1 MRPLSILGGT
11 ALVFLGCSHLET
23 TPKLEQ
29 ARNTY
34 SQAAQGPAAKYS
46 PAELATAKKYL
57 DQANQSLSTNDPKVV
72 DDKADLAMLKAQSA
86 DAIGRTQEAAAERDA
101 TLKQLNLTRE
111 QMLQEAQQQL
121 GATQQQLDKERL
133 ARNDAEQQLAKS
145 RQELEQ
151 FAQVRDMARGTV
163 ITLSGGVLF
172 ETGKSELLTGAQDRL
187 SRVADYLKNSPRHVV
202 VEGYTDSTGS
212 SSTNMSLSQRR
223 ADSVRDY
230 LIAQGVPADRLS
242 AQGKGESSPVAS
254 NANSAG
260 RAMNRRV
267 EIILQK
273 PPEPTP
279 ATSGR

>member
-1 MRPLSILGGT
+1 MRPLSILGAT
-11 ALVFLGCSHLET
+11 LLVVGCSHLET

-86 DAIGRTQEAAAERDA
+86 DAIGRTQQAAADRDA
-101 TLKQLNLTRE
+101 TLKQLNITRE
-111 QMLQEAQQQL
+111 QMLQETQQQL
-121 GATQQQLDKERL
+121 SSTQQQLDKERQ
-133 ARNDAEQQLAKS
+133 ARNDAEAQLAQS
-145 RQELEQ
+145 RHDLEQ
-151 FAQVRDMARGTV
+151 FAQVREMGRGTV

-172 ETGKSELLTGAQDRL
+172 ETGRSELLTGSQDRL
-187 SRVADYLKNSPRHVV
+187 NHVADYLKSSQRSVV

-212 SSTNMSLSQRR
+212 SSSNMALSSRR
-223 ADSVRDY
+223 AEAVRDY
-230 LIAQGVPADRLS
+230 LVERGVPADRIS
-242 AQGKGESSPVAS
+242 ARGKGESAPVAS
-254 NANSAG
+254 NSNSAG

-267 EIILQK
+267 EIVLEK
-273 PPEPTP
+273 PVEPGP
-279 ATSGR
+279 VTSGR

>member
-1 MRPLSILGGT
+1 MRTLPFVAGVVLMLL
-11 ALVFLGCSHLET
+11 ACAHLET
-23 TPKLEQ
+23 TPKLDQ
-29 ARNTY
+29 ARAEY
-34 SQAAQGPAAKYS
+34 SRASQGPAAKYS

-57 DQANQSLSTNDPKVV
+57 DQATDSLSTGDAKLV
-72 DDKADLAMLKAQSA
+72 DDKADVALLKTQSA
-86 DAIGRTQEAAAERDA
+86 EAIGRTQEAGAERDA
-101 TLKQLNLTRE
+101 ALKQLNLTRE

-121 GATQQQLDKERL
+121 STTQQQLDKERL